1 MLVVRRRAQPRV
13 HLLEAEAAAPRAV
26 VVVAVQVQ
34 HPPTGAGAG
43 GGEQAL
49 REAGAHDDHVEL
61 LGELGGLH
69 FPGPRVA
76 EFGGGEEQR
85 TIKANQ
91 KAGILKKVREKD
103 IQLR

>member
-1 MLVVRRRAQPRV
+1 MVVVRWRAQPRV

-69 FPGPRVA
+69 FWAARVA
-76 EFGGGEEQR
+76 ES
-85 TIKANQ
+85 
-91 KAGILKKVREKD
+91 
-103 IQLR
+103 LRG